1 MRGRSGPSVGLS
13 PSAAPPTAAVGLSAY
28 REGSAAWPVACQT
41 VVYRGLLRPA
51 DTAIALIIWFFGKSG
66 KKLVESRPEFRVPRP
81 PQNTPSGPSSHRC
94 TLALGCV
101 ECGRAGCVGEPPRVL
116 SGAHVV
122 ERTAS
127 VGPKPFPKHIP
138 IPVRCYLVAHIF
150 TTTRESGLP
159 RSSLV
164 PLGEVRSVREGASS
178 PHHTIL
184 TLRRGV
190 PAAR

>member
-1 MRGRSGPSVGLS
+1 MTKIQRT
-13 PSAAPPTAAVGLSAY
+13 TAV
-28 REGSAAWPVACQT
+28 
-41 VVYRGLLRPA
+41 
-51 DTAIALIIWFFGKSG
+51 ALIIWFFGKSG
-66 KKLVESRPEFRVPRP
+66 KKLVESRPDFRVPRP
-81 PQNTPSGPSSHRC
+81 PQNTPSSPSSHRC

-164 PLGEVRSVREGASS
+164 PPGEVRSIREGASS
-178 PHHTIL
+178 PYHTIP
-184 TLRRGV
+184 TLRRGASSA
-190 PAAR
+190 PNPESCSPRPYGRCWRTRSSAIRS